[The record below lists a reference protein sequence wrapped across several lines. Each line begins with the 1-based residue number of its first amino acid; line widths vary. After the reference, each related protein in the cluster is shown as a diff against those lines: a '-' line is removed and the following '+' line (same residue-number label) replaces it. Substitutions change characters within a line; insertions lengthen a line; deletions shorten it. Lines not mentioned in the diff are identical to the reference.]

1 MTSIV
6 QRSHIVWWHELDKW
20 VVPKRLPFSSFISA
34 GWSFVKVGDIVSQV
48 TNKIRVQP
56 NEEYKMVGVKWY
68 GEGTFYRETVK
79 GGSQS
84 ATYLMPLVPNAFIY
98 NRLFAWKGS
107 FALVPEEHSDCFV
120 SNEFPQFIV
129 DDSRILPTY
138 LYLFFMCDDTVKAV
152 NKASIGSAAVSRNRF
167 KEDYFLDFE
176 IPLPP
181 LPIQQAIVDK
191 WQKAQNEIRAANQR
205 VGEIKESLSIR
216 LLRKLGMSLPPV
228 TPRKGAF
235 TIEWKDLERWD
246 TFFYRM
252 DFTELEEHLLSMRHA
267 RLGELL
273 NFISRPWKASD
284 FPEETFEY
292 VEISSVT
299 KDDGIIGSRP
309 VNIKEAPSRATTLI
323 KEGDLI
329 IATTRPYLGA
339 FAIVPEKYN
348 NCICSS
354 GFSLADTTKIP
365 DIEKEFLLLFL
376 KSPAGLRQLER
387 RMTGGLY
394 PAIVQDEL
402 EKILVPIPPLAM
414 QREIIKSVKEGR
426 TESEQEREAAER
438 KSREI
443 KAEIEA
449 IILGTK
455 QVSEFL

>member
-1 MTSIV
+1 MLIEHPLPNSNAFVVWFKNLERWDCNFFRRKSWQWPKEFIFPLSHVLYRKIAPITKTIDVAGLPIIEKITFGGVVSVTDFEDRKTYKGRLFWAERGDLIYSKIRAKQGSLAIVPHEIENIAVSAEYPVYSIDSSIV
-6 QRSHIVWWHELDKW
+6 DSSYLSLVLRS
-20 VVPKRLPFSSFISA
+20 SSFL
-34 GWSFVKVGDIVSQV
+34 KLL
-48 TNKIRVQP
+48 
-56 NEEYKMVGVKWY
+56 
-68 GEGTFYRETVK
+68 EGLSH
-79 GGSQS
+79 GGS
-84 ATYLMPLVPNAFIY
+84 TKTRIP
-98 NRLFAWKGS
+98 
-107 FALVPEEHSDCFV
+107 PE
-120 SNEFPQFIV
+120 QFEKV
-129 DDSRILPTY
+129 
-138 LYLFFMCDDTVKAV
+138 
-152 NKASIGSAAVSRNRF
+152 
-167 KEDYFLDFE
+167 E
-176 IPLPP
+176 IPIPP
-181 LPIQQAIVDK
+181 LPIQRAIVDL
-191 WQKAQNEIRAANQR
+191 WQKAQDEIRAANQR

-216 LLRKLGMSLPPV
+216 LLRKLGISLPPV

-235 TIEWKDLERWD
+235 TFEWKDLERWD
-246 TFFYRM
+246 TFFYRV

-273 NFISRPWKASD
+273 NFASRPWKASD

-309 VNIKEAPSRATTLI
+309 VNVKEAPSRATTLI

-348 NCICSS
+348 NCVCSS

-376 KSPAGLRQLER
+376 KSPAGLRQMER

-402 EKILVPIPPLAM
+402 EKILVPIPPLAV

-426 TESEQEREAAER
+426 TESEQEREASER
-438 KSREI
+438 KSHEI

-449 IILGTK
+449 LILGTK
-455 QVSEFL
+455 QI